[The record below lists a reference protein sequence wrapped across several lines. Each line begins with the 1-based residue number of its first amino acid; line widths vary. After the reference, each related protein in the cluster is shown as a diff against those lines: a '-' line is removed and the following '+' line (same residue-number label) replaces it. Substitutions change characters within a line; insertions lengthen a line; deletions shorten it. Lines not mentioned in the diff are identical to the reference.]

1 MNDPT
6 IDALPSGG
14 SQTQKTSSSS
24 VLVNLA
30 ADTARLD
37 PTDAGFVKSPCHAL
51 LCRVILINPS
61 TRVFTYLSRLRQ
73 IPPHGFSCKNL
84 WNRVLARSVS
94 APAAFRVFG
103 LRVGEAAYLI
113 QDGAAGLKSPDVGW
127 LIQLGSRRWSSWC
140 AGRAACECR
149 DLPACDLAR
158 VASHKATCLSGRD

>member
-30 ADTARLD
+30 ARTARLD

-61 TRVFTYLSRLRQ
+61 TRVFTDLSRLRQ
-73 IPPHGFSCKNL
+73 IPPHGFPVKICEIGSD
-84 WNRVLARSVS
+84 AVS

-103 LRVGEAAYLI
+103 CGSLGLRTL
-113 QDGAAGLKSPDVGW
+113 
-127 LIQLGSRRWSSWC
+127 SRMER
-140 AGRAACECR
+140 
-149 DLPACDLAR
+149 P
-158 VASHKATCLSGRD
+158 V